1 VPAGKIRGTDKQCIQ
16 TFGCARQ
23 AAGIDLEVA
32 DGSLQCDQ
40 VTLGGSF
47 ASPDQA
53 RDEDSCGHEEE
64 AQNTCD
70 RQDWHHESGGSRW
83 GFGAGVMEGRGR
95 LGRHEWE
102 GFGLSDGREVVEGED
117 FHMGGLA
124 MLVYWYRERAKKFR
138 LPRRCWGEEKV
149 LAADEHG

>member
-1 VPAGKIRGTDKQCIQ
+1 MRIAAAMRKRHRTLVIVRIGIMSPGDRG
-16 TFGCARQ
+16 G
-23 AAGIDLEVA
+23 V
-32 DGSLQCDQ
+32 
-40 VTLGGSF
+40 
-47 ASPDQA
+47 
-53 RDEDSCGHEEE
+53 
-64 AQNTCD
+64 
-70 RQDWHHESGGSRW
+70 
-83 GFGAGVMEGRGR
+83 FGAGVMEGRGR